1 MKSILLFRHFESFKN
16 VDNKFSSESN
26 QEELT
31 QESLNTIKDYSAI
44 FDEIIS
50 QKKVTTIYCA
60 DSKRAIDS
68 AGLLVNKNVKI
79 ETLPDFNSIKYN
91 SKGLPEK
98 EVENSNPAF
107 MNGLSLYRKGLF
119 SSYLIP
125 TPADSESVIEFEK
138 RVWDRFNSIIKKNNS
153 DLVIFFLHR
162 SPITSILIN
171 FARKY
176 YNYPKDFFGY
186 VELDLGYFS
195 LLRLSE
201 NHGEIKIINEN
212 IDKLENLFRTGNL

>member
-1 MKSILLFRHFESFKN
+1 MKSILLFRHFESLKN
-16 VDNKFSSESN
+16 VDNTFSSESN

-31 QESLNTIKDYSAI
+31 QESFNTIKNHSVI
-44 FDEIIS
+44 FDEIIN
-50 QKKVTTIYCA
+50 QKQITTIYCA

-68 AGLLVNKNVKI
+68 VGLLVDKKVKI
-79 ETLPDFNSIKYN
+79 ETFTDFNSIKYN
-91 SKGLPEK
+91 SKGMSEK

-138 RVWDRFNSIIKKNNS
+138 RVWDRFNSIIQKDKS
-153 DLVIFFLHR
+153 DLVVFFLHR
-162 SPITSILIN
+162 SPITAILLN

-186 VELDLGYFS
+186 VELDLGSFS
-195 LLRLSE
+195 LLRLYE
-201 NHGEIKIINEN
+201 NHGEIRIVNES
-212 IDKLENLFRTGNL
+212 IDEIENLFRTGNL